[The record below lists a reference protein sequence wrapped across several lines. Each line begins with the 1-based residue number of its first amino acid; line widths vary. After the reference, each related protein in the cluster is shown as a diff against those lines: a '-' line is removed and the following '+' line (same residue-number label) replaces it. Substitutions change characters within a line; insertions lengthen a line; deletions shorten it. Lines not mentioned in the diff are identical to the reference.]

1 MRKEEELTKP
11 DQEFLDEHCRLVRFL
26 RHNSDGDTMTIQW
39 LSAAGQ
45 KQKVC
50 DLKKLEMRS
59 ARAQLHQHD
68 YYELMIFLKGEGY
81 QNIEHERHYYPVGG
95 CCFMNRNIRHREERD
110 GFEELAFIQMSKAY
124 LESLLIHPR
133 YFHQEQQYSLHK
145 LQSMMND
152 ENAAEKDRR
161 FIDLIPRKEA
171 LAVHEKIAELFEDLW
186 EEYLSPSAGS
196 SLLTDA
202 LLTRLLG
209 ILFDDSKYMN
219 KSVHFVTDREW
230 ELFQTITAYLQKNHG
245 HISRSEIEDS
255 LHYTGDYLY
264 KIVKKHTGLSLYDY
278 GMKICMAEAAQ
289 MLEESAMPV
298 SDIIQKLAFTNHTQ
312 FYRMFQKIYGISP
325 AKYRRECEKA
335 VANA

>member
-1 MRKEEELTKP
+1 MRKEDEMKKP

-26 RHNSDGDTMTIQW
+26 HHEDIMTIQW

-45 KQKVC
+45 KQVSIAFRE
-50 DLKKLEMRS
+50 LEQRTV
-59 ARAQLHQHD
+59 REQLHHHEF
-68 YYELMIFLKGEGY
+68 YELMIFIKGEGY
-81 QNIEHERHYYPVGG
+81 QNIEYERHYYPVGG
-95 CCFMNRNIRHREERD
+95 CCFMNRNIRHCEELE
-110 GFEELAFIQMSKAY
+110 GFEELAFIQMSKDY
-124 LESLLIHPR
+124 LEKLLLHPR
-133 YFHQEQQYSLHK
+133 YFHQEQQYSLQK
-145 LQSMMND
+145 LQSMMSD
-152 ENAAEKDRR
+152 ENTAEKDRR
-161 FIDLIPRKEA
+161 FIDLIPREESS
-171 LAVHEKIAELFEDLW
+171 AVHEKIAELFGNLW

-245 HISRSEIEDS
+245 HISRSEMEDS

-298 SDIIQKLAFTNHTQ
+298 SDIIHKLAFTNHTQ

-325 AKYRRECEKA
+325 AKYRRDNEKSRDLS
-335 VANA
+335 

>member
-1 MRKEEELTKP
+1 MSREDELKKP
-11 DQEFLDEHCRLVRFL
+11 DQESLDEHCRLVRFL
-26 RHNSDGDTMTIQW
+26 RHDASRDSITVKW

-45 KQKVC
+45 KQEIFG
-50 DLKKLEMRS
+50 LKESELRTG
-59 ARAQLHQHD
+59 RAQLHQHEF
-68 YYELMIFLKGEGY
+68 YELMIFLKGEGY

-95 CCFMNRNIRHREERD
+95 CCFMNRNIRHREELE

-124 LESLLIHPR
+124 LEKLLLHPR
-133 YFHQEQQYSLHK
+133 YFQQEKQYSLHK

-152 ENAAEKDRR
+152 ENTAEKDRR
-161 FIDLIPRKEA
+161 FIDLIPREESF
-171 LAVHEKIAELFEDLW
+171 AVHETIADLFEMLW

-230 ELFQTITAYLQKNHG
+230 ELFQTITAYFQKNHG
-245 HISRSEIEDS
+245 HFSRSEMEDR

-289 MLEESAMPV
+289 MLEQTTMSV

-325 AKYRRECEKA
+325 AKYRRDA
-335 VANA
+335 VAIS

>member
-1 MRKEEELTKP
+1 MNKEDELKKP
-11 DQEFLDEHCRLVRFL
+11 DQESLDEHCRLVRFL
-26 RHNSDGDTMTIQW
+26 HYEDTMTIQW

-45 KQKVC
+45 KQKIC
-50 DLKKLEMRS
+50 DFRWLEAKA
-59 ARAQLHQHD
+59 AREQLHQHD

-95 CCFMNRNIRHREERD
+95 CCFMNRNIRHKEELE

-124 LESLLIHPR
+124 LEELLLHPR

-152 ENAAEKDRR
+152 EKTAEKDRR
-161 FIDLIPRKEA
+161 FIDLIPREESF
-171 LAVHEKIAELFEDLW
+171 AVHEKIAGLFENLW

-209 ILFDDSKYMN
+209 ILFDDSKYVN

-230 ELFQTITAYLQKNHG
+230 ELFQEITAYLQKNHG
-245 HISRSEIEDS
+245 HISRSEMEDR

-278 GMKICMAEAAQ
+278 GMKICMAEAAL

-298 SDIIQKLAFTNHTQ
+298 ADIIHKLAFTNHTQ

-325 AKYRRECEKA
+325 AKYRRDNEKKP
-335 VANA
+335 